1 MQMATIIIFSEV
13 KCLIKFLTQTRW
25 ITEPVEMIIFFKQ
38 KSFINPF
45 TIKIYDK
52 KLCLVYNKKL
62 CLENHIFTKSVLD

>member
-1 MQMATIIIFSEV
+1 MATIIIFLEV
-13 KCLIKFLTQTRW
+13 KYLIKFLTQTRW
-25 ITEPVEMIIFFKQ
+25 IPEPVEMIFFFFKQ

-52 KLCLVYNKKL
+52 KLCLVYDKKL